1 MQKLKISSQIDLLA
15 PINWGVFLVLSV
27 LFFSCSYPK
36 SFTYFKTLPKDT
48 TISAFVSP
56 EFESKIQK
64 KDVLGISV
72 SSLNSE
78 LDAQFNNLPKM
89 NADAMNNN
97 QNIFGFKINDNGQ
110 IDFHFIGKV
119 KVEGMTKKQ
128 LKEKLERE
136 LMPFMKEPIVSVQ
149 YMNKKVT
156 VIGDVA
162 TPKIFYLSE
171 EQLPLLD
178 VIVNCGDLQESAL
191 ASDILVIR
199 DSSSMK
205 IVKHINLE
213 DHSIFSSPW
222 YYVKADDIIYVKKD
236 VVKYD
241 KDERRSRTQ
250 ITVSLIASVVSLLVV
265 LLNTL
270 LK

>member
-1 MQKLKISSQIDLLA
+1 MQKLKTSSQIDLLA
-15 PINWGVFLVLSV
+15 PINWGAFLILSV

-48 TISAFVSP
+48 TINAVVSP
-56 EFESKIQK
+56 ELESKIQK

-89 NADAMNNN
+89 NADAMNSN

-119 KVEGMTKKQ
+119 KVEGLTKKQ

-156 VIGDVA
+156 VIGDVT

-178 VIVNCGDLQESAL
+178 VIVNCGDLKETAL
-191 ASDILVIR
+191 ANDILVIR
-199 DSSSMK
+199 DSSSTK

-250 ITVSLIASVVSLLVV
+250 VTVSLIASVVSLLVV

>member
-1 MQKLKISSQIDLLA
+1 MQKLKTSSQIDLLA
-15 PINWGVFLVLSV
+15 PINWGAFLILSV
-27 LFFSCSYPK
+27 LFFSCSHPK

-48 TISAFVSP
+48 TINAVVSP
-56 EFESKIQK
+56 ELESKIQK

-89 NADAMNNN
+89 NADAMNN

-119 KVEGMTKKQ
+119 KVEGLTKKQ

-156 VIGDVA
+156 VIGDVN

-178 VIVNCGDLQESAL
+178 VIVNCGDLKETAL
-191 ASDILVIR
+191 ANDILVIR
-199 DSSSMK
+199 DSSAHK
-205 IVKHINLE
+205 IVKHLNLE
-213 DHSIFSSPW
+213 DHSFFASPW
-222 YYVKADDIIYVKKD
+222 YYVRSDDIIYVKKD
-236 VVKYD
+236 VLQYD
-241 KDERRSRTQ
+241 KEEKRRNLQT
-250 ITVSLIASVVSLLVV
+250 TVSLAASVLSILIVV
-265 LLNTL
+265 INTF
-270 LK
+270 KK